1 MEPKRLKSSAEAWAR
16 VIIVNHNSGPLLQ
29 ACINALSLQTISQ
42 FDTVIIDNASSDGS
56 AEALRLP
63 DSRFRLH
70 RAGANLGFAA
80 ANNLGAADCGADWIV
95 TLNPDTV
102 PGPTWLEELR
112 HATLRHPGA
121 KMFGSTQ
128 IDARKP
134 GLVDGFGDVYSVFG
148 TAWRGAS
155 GWPVAALPPDDREV
169 FAPCA
174 AAALYTREAF
184 ASAGGFDESFFCYV
198 EDVDLGFRLRLRGE
212 RCIQV
217 RRAEVRHYGAVSAKP
232 DSDFFVFHS
241 QRNRLWVL
249 LKNVPSPL
257 VWLTLA
263 LQIVV
268 LPLTVL
274 RRPPDKWRTALK
286 GVMRVCAGSPRFGA
300 NGARCKASAWCRAW
314 TLPSCWSST
323 RAKRFAT
330 PRISSRGRHARRTC
344 LRPQAMRDRRRAS
357 PRRRRWRGCVLL
369 P

>member
-1 MEPKRLKSSAEAWAR
+1 MGPDAAWAR

-29 ACINALSLQTISQ
+29 ACINALSLQTLSR
-42 FDTVIIDNASSDGS
+42 FDVVVVDNASSDGS
-56 AEALRLP
+56 AAALRLP

-80 ANNLGAADCGADWIV
+80 ANNLGAADCGADFIV

-102 PGPTWLEELR
+102 PGASWLKELR
-112 HATLRHPGA
+112 NATLRHPGV

-155 GWPVAALPPDDREV
+155 GWPVTALPPDDREV

-174 AAALYTREAF
+174 AAALYAREAF
-184 ASAGGFDESFFCYV
+184 VSAGGFDESFFCYL

-217 RRAEVRHYGAVSAKP
+217 RRAEVLHFGAVSAKP
-232 DSDFFVFHS
+232 DSDFFVFHT

-257 VWLTLA
+257 VWLTLV
-263 LQIVV
+263 LQIAV

-274 RRPPDKWRTALK
+274 RRPPGKWRTALK
-286 GVMRVCAGSPRFGA
+286 GVIAGLRGFPTALRQRRKVQSERAVSSLDIAKLLVFDPRKALRHAPRFV
-300 NGARCKASAWCRAW
+300 ARPPRA
-314 TLPSCWSST
+314 
-323 RAKRFAT
+323 ADA
-330 PRISSRGRHARRTC
+330 
-344 LRPQAMRDRRRAS
+344 PQAAS
-357 PRRRRWRGCVLL
+357 DA
-369 P
+369 

>member
-1 MEPKRLKSSAEAWAR
+1 MEPKRLKSSAAAWAR
-16 VIIVNHNSGPLLQ
+16 VIIVNHNSGALLQ
-29 ACINALSLQTISQ
+29 GCIDTLAGQTFPQ
-42 FDTVIIDNASSDGS
+42 FEVVVIDNASTDGS
-56 AEALRLP
+56 AVALRLP

-80 ANNLGAADCGADWIV
+80 ANNLGAADCGADWII

-102 PGPTWLEELR
+102 PRLTWLEELR
-112 HATLRHPGA
+112 NATLRHPGV

-155 GWPVAALPPDDREV
+155 GWLVTTLPPDDREV
-169 FAPCA
+169 FTPCA
-174 AAALYTREAF
+174 AAALYAREAF
-184 ASAGGFDESFFCYV
+184 ASAGGFDESFFCYL
-198 EDVDLGFRLRLRGE
+198 EDVDLGFRLRLGGE

-217 RRAEVRHYGAVSAKP
+217 RRAEMLHFGAVSARP
-232 DSDFFVFHS
+232 DSDFFLFHT

-263 LQIVV
+263 LQIVA

-274 RRPPDKWRTALK
+274 RRPPGKWRAALK
-286 GVMRVCAGSPRFGA
+286 GVIAGFRGVPMAWRQRRKVQSARVVSSLDIAKMLVWDPRKALSHAPRFI
-300 NGARCKASAWCRAW
+300 AR
-314 TLPSCWSST
+314 
-323 RAKRFAT
+323 
-330 PRISSRGRHARRTC
+330 ARRAAEA
-344 LRPQAMRDRRRAS
+344 PQAAIDA
-357 PRRRRWRGCVLL
+357 
-369 P
+369 